1 MTHADGVRLSG
12 VIARHYY
19 PLHSAF
25 RAERYAEYWL
35 SGGRGSGKSSFISLE
50 IWLGLVRNPEAN
62 AIIYRKVAGT
72 LRESVYEQMLW
83 AAEALGMSDRVRARV
98 TPLELVYLPTG
109 QRVLFRGADD
119 PGKSKSLKL
128 ARGYFKYLWF
138 EELTEFSGM
147 EDVRTIKASV
157 IRGGE
162 GCTLYSYNPP
172 RSLNNW
178 TNAEALAARPD
189 RLKHHSDYTQMPREW
204 LGESFL
210 REAEALRASSEQAY
224 RHMYL
229 GEAVGTGGQVF
240 ENLELREIGDSELRR
255 FDRFRS
261 GLDFG
266 FAVDPDAFVR
276 LHVDAGRRTVYFVDE
291 YVQPHTP
298 VDRLAAE
305 IAARTAGEVVVCDSA
320 DPRMMA
326 ELRQRG
332 LRVTGARKGPGSVER
347 GLRWLQEL
355 ARIVIDPRRCP
366 AAAREFS
373 RYEYARDREG
383 NYIAEYP
390 DRDNHTIDAA
400 RYALEAVQ
408 SGRTAQTV
416 DRQGLGF

>member
-1 MTHADGVRLSG
+1 MAVCLSEL
-12 VIARHYY
+12 IAGHFWPVHRA
-19 PLHSAF
+19 L

-50 IWLGLVRNPEAN
+50 LWLGLVRSPEAN
-62 AIIYRKVAGT
+62 AVIYRKVAGT

-83 AAEALGMSDRVRARV
+83 AADALGLSERIKARV
-98 TPLELVYLPTG
+98 TPLEIEYLPTG

-119 PGKSKSLKL
+119 PGKSKSIKV

-147 EDVRTIKASV
+147 DDVRTIKASV
-157 IRGGE
+157 LRGGD
-162 GCTLYSYNPP
+162 GACTFYSYNPP

-178 TNAEALAARPD
+178 TNAEALDARPD
-189 RLKHHSDYTQMPREW
+189 RLRHHSDYTQLPPAW
-204 LGESFL
+204 LGEGFLSEAAAL
-210 REAEALRASSEQAY
+210 REANEQAY

-229 GEAVGTGGQVF
+229 GEAVGSGGQVF
-240 ENLELREIGDSELRR
+240 ENLELRALTAAEIAGC
-255 FDRFRS
+255 DRCRN

-276 LHVDAGRRTVYFVDE
+276 VSLDAKRRTLYFVDE

-298 VDRLAAE
+298 LERLARE
-305 IAARTAGEVVVCDSA
+305 VQARAGRETVTCDSA
-320 DPRMMA
+320 DPRLIA

-332 LRVTGARKGPGSVER
+332 VRAVGARKGPGSVER

-355 ARIVIDPRRCP
+355 HRIVIDPARCP
-366 AAAREFS
+366 RAAREFS

-383 NYIAEYP
+383 NYLAEYP

-400 RYALEAVQ
+400 RYALESA
-408 SGRTAQTV
+408 SDGRKAGTV
-416 DRQGLGF
+416 ERERLGI